1 MVDNITYVFTNI
13 TSPTNMEFT
22 STGVLYAVIFTVLV
36 MLFILIPFIW
46 ELRNS
51 YALAKDRDKRAQAI
65 MESCIPDF
73 ISRLKAQNTQMTDE
87 EIGKICD
94 RIVVPVQETLKQPVV
109 GITGF
114 TRGMIAFAIIF
125 LVGIS
130 VMLVMFADKGDPQIV
145 NNIISML
152 GATLAAIAGFYFGGK
167 TAVES
172 KDSGGKN
179 QTPAP
184 VPAGN
189 PPVAKPAA
197 LGPAAGDQDSI
208 SQGYK
213 RPAVWIKIGELNN
226 ERIQIEER
234 IHLRAKKH
242 HDPHNQLTAE
252 EEKKL
257 QGYDEFTDSQRYV
270 EIENEQWDL
279 LGMHI
284 KDNKSES
291 KPS

>member
-1 MVDNITYVFTNI
+1 MADNITYIFSNV
-13 TSPTNMEFT
+13 TSPTSMEFT
-22 STGVLYAVIFTVLV
+22 PTGVLYAVIFTVLV
-36 MLFILIPFIW
+36 MLFILIPYIW
-46 ELRNS
+46 EIRNS
-51 YALAKDRDKRAQAI
+51 YALAKDRDERAQAI

-73 ISRLKAQNTQMTDE
+73 IARLKNQNIPMTDD
-87 EIGKICD
+87 EIGKICEK
-94 RIVVPVQETLKQPVV
+94 VLVPVQETLKQPVV

-130 VMLVMFADKGDPQIV
+130 VMLIMFANKGDPQIV
-145 NNIISML
+145 NNVISML

-172 KDSGGKN
+172 KDSGRN
-179 QTPAP
+179 TPAP
-184 VPAGN
+184 SLPATGS
-189 PPVAKPAA
+189 PSRVS
-197 LGPAAGDQDSI
+197 GPAAGNQDST
-208 SQGYK
+208 SQYK
-213 RPAVWIKIGELNN
+213 RPAVWIKIGELNK
-226 ERIQIEER
+226 ERLQIEER

-242 HDPHNQLTAE
+242 QDPHNQLTAE

-257 QGYDEFTDSQRYV
+257 QGYDEYTDSQRYI

-279 LGMHI
+279 LGVHI